1 MTAVIGILN
10 KQGIA
15 LAADSAVTVMG
26 GNQKKIYNT
35 ANKIFTLSKFHPVS
49 IMIYSSS
56 AFMQTPWEIII
67 KLYRKKLSDS
77 KFDTISE
84 YKDDFIQF
92 LKDNEYFTTVEGQLH
107 NLKQFIY
114 WNLNNLKN
122 AVLEKLSDE
131 KPEEEL
137 KEEELK
143 IEFVKLFK
151 TKLQTIID
159 SYSERRSILSEFEK
173 YSFDEFKEYIEERTK
188 EICKLIFKDIEIK
201 DDFIELVI
209 KQYHCVLTS
218 NNFVGA
224 ETGLVFAGFGDKDI
238 YPSLVS
244 INIAEAFDNKLRYF
258 EFRNVQISDK
268 NNGSIQPFA
277 QTDVID
283 MFLTGIDPNMDRAY
297 FSIFQD
303 TLRKYHS
310 YIGDSMKDLN
320 EEISEKIKT
329 LNIDDVSKEFYL
341 EMEKVKKELQIIPTV
356 DTVSILSKEDL
367 SEMAESL
374 IYLTY
379 LKRRISSNEES
390 VGGPIDVAIISKGDG
405 FIWKK
410 RKHYFSQ
417 ELNKH
422 FMSNYFNK

>member
-10 KQGIA
+10 KQGVA

-56 AFMQTPWEIII
+56 SFMQTPWEIII
-67 KLYRKKLSDS
+67 KLYRKKLSDN
-77 KFDTISE
+77 KFDTVSE
-84 YKDDFIQF
+84 YKDDFINF
-92 LKDNEYFTTVEGQLH
+92 LRENNYFTTEEGQLH

-114 WNLNNLKN
+114 WNLNNLKDG
-122 AVLEKLSDE
+122 VLRKLSAG

-137 KEEELK
+137 R
-143 IEFVKLFK
+143 IEFVDLFHK
-151 TKLQTIID
+151 ELQIIID
-159 SYSERRSILSEFEK
+159 SYSDRKRILREFEE
-173 YSFDEFKEYIEERTK
+173 YPFDEFKLYIGEGIK
-188 EICKLIFKDIEIK
+188 EISKIIFEDIDIK
-201 DDFIELVI
+201 DDFIELMI
-209 KQYHCVLTS
+209 KQYHCLLTS
-218 NNFVGA
+218 NNFIGV
-224 ETGLVFAGFGDKDI
+224 ETGLVFAGYGDKEI

-244 INIAEAFDNKLRYF
+244 VNIAQAFDNKLRYY

-268 NNGSIQPFA
+268 LNGSIQPFA

-283 MFLTGIDPNMDRAY
+283 MFLTGIDPNMDNVY
-297 FSIFQD
+297 FSIFKD
-303 TLRKYHS
+303 SLNKYHS
-310 YIGDSMKDLN
+310 FIADSIKDLN

-329 LNIDDVSKEFYL
+329 LNIDEVSQEFYQ
-341 EMEKVKKELQIIPTV
+341 EMNKVKRELQINPTV
-356 DTVSILSKEDL
+356 ETVSILSKEDL

-379 LKRRISSNEES
+379 LKRRISSDEES

-405 FIWKK
+405 LIWKK
-410 RKHYFSQ
+410 RKHYFTQ

-422 FMSNYFNK
+422 FMANYFNK

>member
-77 KFDTISE
+77 KFDTIGE

-114 WNLNNLKN
+114 WNLNNLKD
-122 AVLEKLSDE
+122 AVLGKLSDE

-137 KEEELK
+137 KT
-143 IEFVKLFK
+143 EFVELFK
-151 TKLQTIID
+151 TELQIIID
-159 SYSERRSILSEFEK
+159 SYADRRSILSEFEK
-173 YSFDEFKEYIEERTK
+173 YSFDEFKDYIEEGTK
-188 EICKLIFKDIEIK
+188 EICKLIFEDIEIK

-258 EFRNVQISDK
+258 EFRSVQISDK

-303 TLRKYHS
+303 TLKKYHS
-310 YIGDSMKDLN
+310 YIGDSIKDLN
-320 EEISEKIKT
+320 KEISEKIKT
-329 LNIDDVSKEFYL
+329 LNIDDVSKEFYQ

>member
-67 KLYRKKLSDS
+67 KLYRKKLSDN
-77 KFDTISE
+77 KFDTINE

-92 LKDNEYFTTVEGQLH
+92 LKDNKYFTTDEGQLH

-114 WNLNNLKN
+114 WNLSNLKD
-122 AVLEKLSDE
+122 AVLRKLTDE
-131 KPEEEL
+131 KT
-137 KEEELK
+137 EEELK
-143 IEFVKLFK
+143 IEFVELFK
-151 TKLQTIID
+151 KELQNIID
-159 SYSERRSILSEFEK
+159 SYADGKSTLNVFEK
-173 YSFDEFKEYIEERTK
+173 YSLEEFDKYIREGII
-188 EICKLIFKDIEIK
+188 EICKLIFEDIEFK
-201 DDFIELVI
+201 EDFIELLI

-218 NNFVGA
+218 NNFLGI
-224 ETGLVFAGFGDKDI
+224 ETGLVFAGFGDKEI
-238 YPSLVS
+238 YPSLISV
-244 INIAEAFDNKLRYF
+244 NIAEAFDNKLRYF
-258 EFRNVQISDK
+258 ENRNVQISDK
-268 NNGSIQPFA
+268 NNGAIQPFA

-303 TLRKYHS
+303 TLKKYHS
-310 YIGDSMKDLN
+310 FIGDSIKDLN
-320 EEISEKIKT
+320 EEISKKIKT
-329 LNIDDVSKEFYL
+329 LNIDEVSKEFYN
-341 EMEKVKKELQIIPTV
+341 EMEKVKRELQIIPTV

-379 LKRRISSNEES
+379 LKRRISSDEES

-422 FMSNYFNK
+422 FMANYFNK